1 MTTFYL
7 KKTNTAP
14 RLPTNITGVGG
25 VRISSLVEVRVCR
38 RLQYTETVAYCKNSL
53 TTAKAQQVHTAMENN
68 LASVTKTNQNI
79 QTRRVMRENF
89 AIRLFLQ

>member
-38 RLQYTETVAYCKNSL
+38 RLQYTETVAYCEKLIDNSKGTAGAHCHGKQLSISNKN
-53 TTAKAQQVHTAMENN
+53 
-68 LASVTKTNQNI
+68 
-79 QTRRVMRENF
+79 
-89 AIRLFLQ
+89 